1 MSVLAKLVVVLLL
14 LAVSNAGQQQP
25 NCDRDPD
32 AQVLILGAGMAGLGA
47 ARKLSES
54 GITDFLILK
63 QRDQIGGRVQSTQ
76 FGGTTIELGPQW
88 VLNADPTVPEEN

>member
-1 MSVLAKLVVVLLL
+1 MIIKITDYAICTDFSTAVSGCNMSVLAKLVVVLLL

-47 ARKLSES
+47 ARNSV
-54 GITDFLILK
+54 
-63 QRDQIGGRVQSTQ
+63 RV
-76 FGGTTIELGPQW
+76 EL
-88 VLNADPTVPEEN
+88 PTFSY